1 MKLFLNGT
9 IQSIRLYSRVNI
21 YPIFT
26 PPPPRQK
33 RNVVF
38 GSCSVNN
45 TIFSPLCCDL
55 VNPLPRHHKHDKLHV
70 ISIDNSENIRMLNQ
84 PSNHVYT
91 QHAVALS
98 QIRMI
103 HRRPLTRRLND
114 RNRDHAPLMPS
125 HSRPVY
131 IPR

>member
-1 MKLFLNGT
+1 MELSNQLDYT
-9 IQSIRLYSRVNI
+9 VELTYIPYLHLPLPV
-21 YPIFT
+21 
-26 PPPPRQK
+26 
-33 RNVVF
+33 RNAT
-38 GSCSVNN
+38 SYLAQCKQHYLLS
-45 TIFSPLCCDL
+45 LCCDL
-55 VNPLPRHHKHDKLHV
+55 VNPLPRHHKLHV

-103 HRRPLTRRLND
+103 YRRPLTRRLND

>member
-33 RNVVF
+33 RQRRIWL
-38 GSCSVNN
+38 SVNN

-55 VNPLPRHHKHDKLHV
+55 VNPLPRHHKLHV

>member
-1 MKLFLNGT
+1 MELSNQLDYT
-9 IQSIRLYSRVNI
+9 VELTYIPYLHSPSPSETQRRIWL
-21 YPIFT
+21 
-26 PPPPRQK
+26 
-33 RNVVF
+33 
-38 GSCSVNN
+38 SVNN

-55 VNPLPRHHKHDKLHV
+55 VNPLPRHHKLHV

-103 HRRPLTRRLND
+103 YRRPLTRRLND

>member
-1 MKLFLNGT
+1 MELSNQLDYT
-9 IQSIRLYSRVNI
+9 VELTYISHI
-21 YPIFT
+21 YTSPSPSETQRRIWL
-26 PPPPRQK
+26 
-33 RNVVF
+33 
-38 GSCSVNN
+38 SVNN

-55 VNPLPRHHKHDKLHV
+55 VNPLPRHHKLHV